1 MLIKV
6 VIVGPLQCGQVNR
19 RRMQATPRWQ
29 FRLFDIAA
37 TMGEMK
43 LTVLQQAPEN

>member
-1 MLIKV
+1 VLIKI

-19 RRMQATPRWQ
+19 RSMQATPRWQ

-37 TMGEMK
+37 TRGEMK
-43 LTVLQQAPEN
+43 LMVLQQAPEN